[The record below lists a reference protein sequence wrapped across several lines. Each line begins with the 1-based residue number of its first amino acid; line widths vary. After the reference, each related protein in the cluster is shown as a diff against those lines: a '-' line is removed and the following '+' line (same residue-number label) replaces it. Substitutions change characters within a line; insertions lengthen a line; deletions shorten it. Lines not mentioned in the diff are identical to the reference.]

1 MFNEKHFAGF
11 LVAIIIATSFLFAP
25 ADIGLRELVLVK
37 MTYVAMLLG
46 TVFGFLHFLR
56 GTRTDVIKEIFE
68 EENGAA
74 AVFVVG
80 LIIALA
86 LVIGR

>member
-1 MFNEKHFAGF
+1 MFNEKHFVTL
-11 LVAIIIATSFLFAP
+11 LVGIIIAVSFLFAP

-37 MTYVAMLLG
+37 MTYVALLFG

-56 GTRTDVIKEIFE
+56 GTKTDVVKEIFAE
-68 EENGAA
+68 KNTAA
-74 AVFVVG
+74 ALFVVG